1 MKLNLLDI
9 WYREQI
15 NHAKANNMKFNIFIN
30 LGPNWSKNQK
40 VCTLLKI
47 WWTNHVEFNI
57 SYCIS
62 WGPCP
67 HNKTKIPKQNKN
79 TRNHLKFCLLAFA
92 GMIWFRYHTI
102 RANARRL
109 HLKWLHVFSYRNQ
122 AKASVEHFHHSYS
135 FNIPKDYFSS
145 SKAQRTKD
153 TL

>member
-62 WGPCP
+62 WGPCL